1 MGFTTGGA
9 DHPLD
14 VEDRSR
20 EGILSPVGAMSDEP
34 AFTVTI
40 ACPVSYCL
48 QVNVHQLSGIV
59 NLCNWYIDK
68 VARLMLMILLF
79 YFGWEWRLALPLSK
93 FYLKS
98 LLAIGKTLLVNKPAN
113 LRTISFNTKAG
124 VPSPDIMLDLLSYV
138 RLSWS
143 QH

>member
-48 QVNVHQLSGIV
+48 LVNVHQLSGIV

-68 VARLMLMILLF
+68 GWGKAYADDTVVLLWL
-79 YFGWEWRLALPLSK
+79 GEWRLALPLSSK
-93 FYLKS
+93 VF
-98 LLAIGKTLLVNKPAN
+98 T
-113 LRTISFNTKAG
+113 
-124 VPSPDIMLDLLSYV
+124 
-138 RLSWS
+138 
-143 QH
+143 